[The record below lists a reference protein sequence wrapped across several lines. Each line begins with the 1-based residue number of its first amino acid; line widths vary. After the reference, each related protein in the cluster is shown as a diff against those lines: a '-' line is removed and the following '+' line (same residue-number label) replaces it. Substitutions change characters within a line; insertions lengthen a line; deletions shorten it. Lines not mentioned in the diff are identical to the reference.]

1 MVRALLLVILLV
13 LPGIVGS
20 AIFGYFALIDW
31 DALQKA
37 YFQFDTIAQ
46 SNANFPAIFV
56 AEARQ
61 NIHRMNLFA
70 EGVWMLLSTI
80 LAAIGIHG
88 LCTTSR
94 KRKKTVRKN
103 GPASIS

>member
-1 MVRALLLVILLV
+1 MVRALLLVLLII
-13 LPGIVGS
+13 LPGIAGS

-37 YFQFDTIAQ
+37 YSQFEVIAQ
-46 SNANFPAIFV
+46 SNADFQSLFV

-61 NIHRMNLFA
+61 NIHRINLLA

-88 LCTTSR
+88 LCIMPCKRTR
-94 KRKKTVRKN
+94 KRKRSEKT
-103 GPASIS
+103 G